1 MRGPATRHS
10 AGGSEIFV
18 EASTTGVVQRL
29 HSRHVKDYLLRLT
42 DRRVVIRF
50 PVARDAYTW
59 LNTHAEPGEP
69 YRLALAD
76 GHPHRVRIIDEG
88 VVRSS
93 EDGAA

>member
-1 MRGPATRHS
+1 
-10 AGGSEIFV
+10 V
-18 EASTTGVVQRL
+18 STTGVVQRL
-29 HSRHVKDYLLRLT
+29 HFRHVKDYLLRLT

-59 LNTHAEPGEP
+59 LNTYAQPGEA

-88 VVRSS
+88 VVCSS